1 MKFTDIQEALSA
13 TRKEKGEVSFR
24 SSTPADQHI
33 RNVIAK
39 ISEDSGVPEEL
50 IDEFMENDIS
60 RLKEVQ
66 KYSPFLFDTLLKN
79 SAESAAFSL
88 INRSEH
94 LKNMK
99 WDDVKFDPDVMFKLI
114 KLIQLD
120 HRSWFQKG
128 LRAPRSYKR
137 INSVRPIF
145 VPSNNP
151 EYKKF
156 NDVTTAAATASGEF
170 IFNVPFMQRLINYGN
185 AIGIEAKGKK
195 YVSQGGTIPDA
206 YSYIEFLVIHEL
218 MHYAWGDFAA
228 GKKYKQYHPTA
239 HNWASDFRSN
249 YILVKNG
256 YTQLPMGLFSDDI
269 NLDRPETDRYSKLIK
284 FTNDEMMK
292 LPPNLRQWAQK
303 EFETDEHPT
312 KKPNP
317 PQGGNDQQPEP
328 KAEIKE
334 GSVVQHKLTG
344 TYLVVTKLK
353 EDGSVAEVRRATQ
366 DEITA
371 AKQGSM

>member
-99 WDDVKFDPDVMFKLI
+99 WDDVKFDPVVMFNLI
-114 KLIQLD
+114 KLIELD
-120 HRSWFQKG
+120 HKNWFQKG
-128 LRAPRSYKR
+128 LRAPRSFKR
-137 INSVRPIF
+137 IYAVRPIF
-145 VPSNNP
+145 VPSKNP
-151 EYKKF
+151 EYEKF
-156 NDVTTAAATASGEF
+156 NSVTTAAATASGEF

-185 AIGIEAKGKK
+185 AIGIEAEGKK

-284 FTNDEMMK
+284 FTNDEMIK

-353 EDGSVAEVRRATQ
+353 DDGSVAEVRRATQ

>member
-1 MKFTDIQEALSA
+1 MKFDDISEALSA
-13 TRKEKGEVSFR
+13 ARKEKGEVSFR
-24 SSTPADQHI
+24 SSTAADQHI
-33 RNVIAK
+33 RKIIAK
-39 ISEDSGVPEEL
+39 ISQDSGVPEEL
-50 IDEFMENDIS
+50 IDEFLENDIG

-79 SAESAAFSL
+79 AAESAVFTL

-99 WDDVKFDPDVMFKLI
+99 WEDVKFDPNIMFKLI

-120 HRSWFQKG
+120 HKSWFDKG

-137 INSVRPIF
+137 INSIRPIF

-156 NDVTTAAATASGEF
+156 NSVSTAAATAAGEF
-170 IFNVPFMQRLINYGN
+170 IFNVAFMQRLLNYGH
-185 AIGIEAKGKK
+185 AINLEAKGKK
-195 YVSQGGTIPDA
+195 YVSQGGTIPDP

-228 GKKYKQYHPTA
+228 GKKYKQYHHTA

-249 YILVKNG
+249 YTLVKNG

-303 EFETDEHPT
+303 EFETDEHPV
-312 KKPNP
+312 KKPKPKPTGQP
-317 PQGGNDQQPEP
+317 PEDQKP
-328 KAEIKE
+328 EIKE
-334 GSVVQHKLTG
+334 GSVVQHKMTG

-353 EDGSVAEVRRATQ
+353 DDGSVAEVRRANQ
-366 DEITA
+366 DEIEA
-371 AKQGSM
+371 AKKGLM